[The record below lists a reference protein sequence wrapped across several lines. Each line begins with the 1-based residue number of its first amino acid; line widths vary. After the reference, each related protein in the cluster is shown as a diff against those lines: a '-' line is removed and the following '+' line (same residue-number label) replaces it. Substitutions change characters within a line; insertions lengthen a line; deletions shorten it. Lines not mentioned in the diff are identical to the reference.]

1 MHEVAGLHVEARS
14 YNQINALNVPAP
26 LSVDVEPKHQVVDYG
41 RPATFR
47 CKYRGN
53 PVERIYWLKDGRDI
67 GHNSS
72 TLRINSVTKED
83 RGMYQCFVI
92 NSQVMFPPD
101 SRHG

>member
-1 MHEVAGLHVEARS
+1 MLPYCPRPNS
-14 YNQINALNVPAP
+14 NVSAP

-47 CKYRGN
+47 CKYKGN
-53 PVERIYWLKDGRDI
+53 PVERIYWLKDGKDI
-67 GHNSS
+67 GHNST

-92 NSQVMFPPD
+92 NSQVLFSLM
-101 SRHG
+101 SKYQLIC